1 MRVSISFVPW
11 AHLKHISSMA
21 CYHKPPHTLRQ
32 QTPDAELASLCFHV
46 PLMISPCSKL
56 HEKWS
61 FTCSSHEKVLDIDT
75 CDAILFV
82 GRLIIILCCIRQQM
96 QIINVRRIFATM
108 VTQDIINLPKYRH
121 YLLTYVFTHTYIRLD
136 TQTYIVSFISSLGK
150 NCAKLS
156 KIAVLIWIID

>member
-11 AHLKHISSMA
+11 AHLKHISSRA
-21 CYHKPPHTLRQ
+21 CYHKPPPTLRK
-32 QTPDAELASLCFHV
+32 QTPDAKLASLCFHV
-46 PLMISPCSKL
+46 PLMISPRRKL
-56 HEKWS
+56 HKKWS

-121 YLLTYVFTHTYIRLD
+121 YLLTYVFTHTYIRLY
-136 TQTYIVSFISSLGK
+136 TQTYIVIFINSL
-150 NCAKLS
+150 AKIEPNLA
-156 KIAVLIWIID
+156 IL